1 MLYLSDDDLEAVAY
15 VADAADA
22 LAEELTIQG
31 VMDDYLDASIDITYA
46 LLGLD
51 RAEQRATRHATEGDE
66 FEDS

>member
-1 MLYLSDDDLEAVAY
+1 MLYLSDDDLEAIAY

-22 LAEELTIQG
+22 LAEELAIQG
-31 VMDDYLDASIDITYA
+31 VADDYLDASIDITYA

-51 RAEQRATRHATEGDE
+51 RAEQRAARHATEGDE